1 MTQPNNLL
9 RRRPTDDEAAKLL
22 QRAARGRWRIAKVKV
37 AAARGFSDGLAGA
50 RHQVEHRGIEK
61 GGFALA
67 EFASHAAS
75 TSLARLVAALVPPAA
90 KARSGGRLH
99 RWWRK
104 VTAWARPKPPPPA
117 PPPSTAAVAAAAG
130 ASGLRRGLDLLQPLL
145 PLAGAALLA
154 GVARADAARARRE
167 CGAARALFA
176 LACAADALDAC
187 IHLLLALAFSGAVHV
202 DHHDLHH
209 AEHLALASAAVACA
223 AAIGG
228 ELLGKEGDH
237 GHHGD
242 GHSKAH

>member
-1 MTQPNNLL
+1 MTQPKNLL

-22 QRAARGRWRIAKVKV
+22 QRAARGRWRMAKVKV

-67 EFASHAAS
+67 EFASHTAS

-130 ASGLRRGLDLLQPLL
+130 ASG
-145 PLAGAALLA
+145 
-154 GVARADAARARRE
+154 
-167 CGAARALFA
+167 CGAASTCSSHCCRSPARRCSLASREPTPRARDESAAPRAPLRA
-176 LACAADALDAC
+176 RVRRRCARRV
-187 IHLLLALAFSGAVHV
+187 HPLLLALAFSGAVHV

-237 GHHGD
+237 GHHEH